1 MVKYHENHLNNKRI
15 FLLGNEKLLQKKKI
29 GVFISRTIPL
39 NIIVPAEGFLLSL
52 SELFYV
58 FMSGWHSSF
67 ERRILKKLL
76 LAGKESIFFTSKGI
90 KNQSLYNYFTKPIN
104 EKRLL
109 MGSFDLPPKNW
120 SRYNVRVRIK
130 ERGERMARRSYRPEQ
145 IIKKLREAEV
155 LLSQGSTIGETARK
169 LGVTEQTYYRWRK
182 EYGGMKIERVKRLK
196 ELEKENTRLKRLV
209 ADLSLDNAILKEA
222 ARGNS

>member
-39 NIIVPAEGFLLSL
+39 NIVVPAEEFLLSL
-52 SELFYV
+52 SELLYV
-58 FMSGWHSSF
+58 FISGWHSSF

-109 MGSFDLPPKNW
+109 MGS
-120 SRYNVRVRIK
+120 
-130 ERGERMARRSYRPEQ
+130 
-145 IIKKLREAEV
+145 
-155 LLSQGSTIGETARK
+155 LL
-169 LGVTEQTYYRWRK
+169 
-182 EYGGMKIERVKRLK
+182 
-196 ELEKENTRLKRLV
+196 LEKAKVTLHNSIIRNEMIADIAEHNLFIFINRGGNLENLFDRLLNQNKVPLIFNHS
-209 ADLSLDNAILKEA
+209 ANSAFLTKGKPIDLENFKEILL
-222 ARGNS
+222 

>member
-1 MVKYHENHLNNKRI
+1 MLKYHENHLNNKRI

-39 NIIVPAEGFLLSL
+39 NIIVPAEEFLLSL

-58 FMSGWHSSF
+58 FISGWHSSF

-104 EKRLL
+104 EERLL
-109 MGSFDLPPKNW
+109 MGSLLLEKAKVTLHN
-120 SRYNVRVRIK
+120 S
-130 ERGERMARRSYRPEQ
+130 
-145 IIKKLREAEV
+145 IIRNEMIADIAEHNLFV
-155 LLSQGSTIGETARK
+155 FINKGGNLEGLFNKLLSQNKVPLVFNHSANSAFLAKGKPIDLENF
-169 LGVTEQTYYRWRK
+169 K
-182 EYGGMKIERVKRLK
+182 E
-196 ELEKENTRLKRLV
+196 
-209 ADLSLDNAILKEA
+209 ILL
-222 ARGNS
+222 

>member
-1 MVKYHENHLNNKRI
+1 MVKYHEKYLDNRRI

-39 NIIVPAEGFLLSL
+39 NIVVPAEEFLLSL

-58 FMSGWHSSF
+58 LISGWHSSF

-104 EKRLL
+104 EERLL
-109 MGSFDLPPKNW
+109 MGSLLLEKAKVTSHNSIIRNEMIADIAEHNLFIFIN
-120 SRYNVRVRIK
+120 
-130 ERGERMARRSYRPEQ
+130 RGGNLEGLFN
-145 IIKKLREAEV
+145 K
-155 LLSQGSTIGETARK
+155 LLSQNKVPLIFKHSANSAFLAKGKPIG
-169 LGVTEQTYYRWRK
+169 
-182 EYGGMKIERVKRLK
+182 
-196 ELEKENTRLKRLV
+196 LENFEE
-209 ADLSLDNAILKEA
+209 ILL
-222 ARGNS
+222 